1 LGGSGWVLCWVDR
14 QGTVDGWSHQD
25 YGHPGVQNEK
35 PEFADGFL
43 ACDGNFGA
51 HELSYRHASLGGGG
65 GGGFL
70 SPS

>member
-1 LGGSGWVLCWVDR
+1 MGGSDWVLVWVDR

-25 YGHPGVQNEK
+25 YGHLSVQNEK
-35 PEFADGFL
+35 TEFAGGFL
-43 ACDGNFGA
+43 ACDGSFRA
-51 HELSYRHASLGGGG
+51 HEPSYRRASFGG